1 MIKNINIPDVPSL
14 HFSIFICFSVAVFYV
29 VKTAFIL
36 ITMQTAKYGNIAELI
51 LWVALITLALATAHV
66 RMKDLPATMTI
77 IFKYM
82 FVMFAL
88 YLIFPLTLPSNLA
101 VSDLTSIRLSYG
113 HLVFP
118 VLCIMGWWRPGIGV
132 TGLVAAMTERT
143 SLSHIIDQTL
153 SKTDYLPLVEVSLLM
168 IIGAALTPVFQRLNW
183 IHLANQPMTPEDR
196 LDIYEKLTLVA
207 IAVHLSNYFYS
218 GLKKVF
224 LGEHPMSWVLHNET
238 WSLILTAHILGHL
251 PLSIDPA
258 LMSIGINSFKT
269 TVLIGNML
277 IFFGQLLAIISG
289 VRIKWI
295 IIATLFYDLTH
306 ILIFFTTGIFF
317 YKWIILNFAI
327 VAALIGIR
335 DKIIPNPLKA
345 IIATMIVVAPAAFF
359 VAKLGWWD
367 TRALNHEKFYA
378 VLDDGTEIQVPTN
391 YYGSF
396 SVTYAQQRRIRDKTD
411 GFFPSGTFGIVFG
424 QDNMRM
430 GLKCSFE
437 LPTSEYPDVVSKN
450 FSQYDNAVTRHVIQ
464 HHSYILENV
473 DNEGKIP
480 YDFYPHHIW
489 SMPWLFKDFSELD
502 KRRIVAYRYAIE
514 AKCLGYDEGRIIEDV
529 KRRSEYVIQLK

>member
-1 MIKNINIPDVPSL
+1 MIKNIKIPDVPSL
-14 HFSIFICFSVAVFYV
+14 HFSIFIVFSVAVFYV

-36 ITMQTAKYGNIAELI
+36 ITMQTEKYGNIAELI
-51 LWVALITLALATAHV
+51 LWLALITLALATAHV
-66 RMKDLPATMTI
+66 RMKDLPATMSI

-88 YLIFPLTLPSNLA
+88 YLIFPLTLPSNVA

-118 VLCIMGWWRPGIGV
+118 VLCIMGYWRPGIGV
-132 TGLVAAMTERT
+132 TGLVAAMAERT
-143 SLSHIIDQTL
+143 SLSQIIDQTL
-153 SKTDYLPLVEVSLLM
+153 SKTEYFPLVEVSLLM
-168 IIGAALTPVFQRLNW
+168 MIGAALMPVFQRLKW
-183 IHLANQPMTPEDR
+183 THLVNQPMTPEDR

-238 WSLILTAHILGHL
+238 WSLILTANVLGQL

-258 LMSIGINSFKT
+258 LTSIGIQSFQK

-277 IFFGQLLAIISG
+277 IFFGQLLAIVSG

-317 YKWIILNFAI
+317 YKWIILNLAI

-345 IIATMIVVAPAAFF
+345 IITIMIVVAPAAFF

-378 VLDDGTEIQVPTN
+378 ILDDGTEMEIPTN
-391 YYGSF
+391 YWGSF
-396 SVTYAQQRRIRDKTD
+396 SVTYAQLRRIRDKAD
-411 GFFPSGTFGIVFG
+411 GFFPTGTSGIIFG
-424 QDNMRM
+424 QDNMRR
-430 GLKCSFE
+430 GLECNFE
-437 LPTSEYPDVVSKN
+437 LPANDYPDVVSEN
-450 FSQYDNAVTRHVIQ
+450 FSQHDNEVTRHVKM
-464 HHSYILENV
+464 HHRYILENV
-473 DNEGKIP
+473 DDNGQIA

-489 SMPWLFKDFSELD
+489 SMPWLFREFNALD
-502 KRRIVAYRYAIE
+502 KRRIVAYRYVIE
-514 AKCLGYDEGRIIEDV
+514 AKCLAYDQGRVIENI
-529 KRRSEYVIQLK
+529 KRRSDHVIQLK